1 MKFCNHE
8 RERMAFPE
16 LRRPLRVPE
25 TSVRTETCPKI
36 CQLEF
41 RATKIAMALLA
52 AEPNW
57 QCSQALIGGGVRWLT
72 PFKCILMTVDRN
84 EIVIFQGSQL
94 IEKTR
99 PEKGFF
105 IKSKKRYLSPKDGR
119 EHSKFS
125 WEPVTVGDLWADET
139 DRKCQMHFVVYRSS
153 GSIEQVDQPI
163 SRQSYTLF
171 GSYKLDAHRVDLID
185 KVLRKNRTG
194 LRIRKWT
201 ATEMLHLKVTKR
213 LMDELLGNAE
223 KCGQNLSQYCTTLLS
238 GKHPR
243 AAFTDEE
250 LDLLRNLKKS
260 RGDVLLQFNA
270 MVAEFAHK
278 SDEERLRAVIYGK
291 SFDWWREHLIT
302 ALEFFDRMR
311 DRTLNMGG

>member
-1 MKFCNHE
+1 
-8 RERMAFPE
+8 
-16 LRRPLRVPE
+16 
-25 TSVRTETCPKI
+25 
-36 CQLEF
+36 
-41 RATKIAMALLA
+41 
-52 AEPNW
+52 
-57 QCSQALIGGGVRWLT
+57 
-72 PFKCILMTVDRN
+72 MTVDRN
-84 EIVIFQGSQL
+84 VIAKFQGSQL

-125 WEPVTVGDLWADET
+125 WEPVTVGDLWVDET
-139 DRKCQMHFVVYRSS
+139 DRKCQIHFVVYRSS

-213 LMDELLGNAE
+213 LMDELLRNAE
-223 KCGQNLSQYCTTLLS
+223 KCGQNLSQYCTTILS

-243 AAFTDEE
+243 ATFSPEE
-250 LDLLRNLKKS
+250 VELLRDLKKE
-260 RGDVLLQFNA
+260 RADVLFMFNA
-270 MVAEFAHK
+270 MIEEVAHLSAEQRMK
-278 SDEERLRAVIYGK
+278 LVINGRSY
-291 SFDWWREHLIT
+291 DWWRNHLIT

>member
-1 MKFCNHE
+1 MPVGVSCYQNRYGSFG
-8 RERMAFPE
+8 
-16 LRRPLRVPE
+16 
-25 TSVRTETCPKI
+25 SRTE
-36 CQLEF
+36 L
-41 RATKIAMALLA
+41 AMLA
-52 AEPNW
+52 GSHWGRRSLAHTFN
-57 QCSQALIGGGVRWLT
+57 
-72 PFKCILMTVDRN
+72 KCMLMTVDRN
-84 EIVIFQGSQL
+84 VIAIFQGSQL

-105 IKSKKRYLSPKDGR
+105 IKSKKRYLSLKDGR

-125 WEPVTVGDLWADET
+125 WEPVTVGDLWVDET
-139 DRKCQMHFVVYRSS
+139 DRKCQMHFVVYRNS

-243 AAFTDEE
+243 AAFTEEE

-260 RGDVLLQFNA
+260 RGDVEFQFIA
-270 MVAEFAHK
+270 MVAEFKNK
-278 SDEERLRAVIYGK
+278 SPEERMKAVISGK
-291 SFDWWREHLIT
+291 SYEWWREYLIT
-302 ALEFFDRMR
+302 ALEFLDNIK
-311 DRTLNMGG
+311 DKVSDNVG

>member
-1 MKFCNHE
+1 MYDIADA
-8 RERMAFPE
+8 REISPGIRNVSQNRNMRADMPVGVSCYQNRYGSFG
-16 LRRPLRVPE
+16 
-25 TSVRTETCPKI
+25 SRTE
-36 CQLEF
+36 L
-41 RATKIAMALLA
+41 AMLA
-52 AEPNW
+52 GSHWGRRSLAHTFN
-57 QCSQALIGGGVRWLT
+57 
-72 PFKCILMTVDRN
+72 KCILMTVDRN
-84 EIVIFQGSQL
+84 VIAIFQGSQL

-125 WEPVTVGDLWADET
+125 WEPVTVGDLWVDET

-185 KVLRKNRTG
+185 KVLRENRTG

-213 LMDELLGNAE
+213 LMDELLRNAE

-243 AAFTDEE
+243 AAFTEEE

-260 RGDVLLQFNA
+260 RGDVRLQFNA

-278 SDEERLRAVIYGK
+278 SDEERFRAVIYGK